1 MSRTAAP
8 SRREAL
14 GVGFVVLA
22 AFGFATSAVLA
33 PVVFQAGG
41 NQFAILVLRSTIA
54 IGAAALFLTVRR
66 QPIMLPRAERIG
78 CVLIGLIT
86 AIQSFAYFTSFQFI
100 PVSLATL
107 IVFLYPLIVAV
118 LRCLTHHEPLGPL
131 QLAALVAAF
140 IGLALALDVTGAG
153 LDWRGVVLAFIDA
166 LGSAAIALLGARVL
180 GRAGTMQLTVHS
192 SLVCGGALL
201 LGAEIAG
208 FGLHA
213 PSGPAGW
220 AAFGAAPFLYL
231 VGILGFFKGIQT
243 IGPTRTTMVS
253 NIEPVVILILA
264 ALLLGEDL
272 ARQQLLGAALVI
284 GAVVATQLVRAR
296 AARRA

>member
-1 MSRTAAP
+1 MTGPASR

-14 GVGFVVLA
+14 GVGFVVMA

-33 PVVFQAGG
+33 PLVFRSGG
-41 NQFAILVLRSTIA
+41 NQFAILVLRSVIA
-54 IGAAALFLTVRR
+54 VGAASLFLAARAE
-66 QPIMLPRAERIG
+66 PIMLPRTERNG
-78 CVLIGLIT
+78 CFLIGLIA

-107 IVFLYPLIVAV
+107 IVFLYPLLVA
-118 LRCLTHHEPLGPL
+118 LIRRATHQEALGPL
-131 QLAALVAAF
+131 QFAALGTAF
-140 IGLALALDVTGAG
+140 FGLALALDITGAG
-153 LDWRGVVLAFIDA
+153 LDWRGVILAFIDA

-180 GRAGTMQLTVHS
+180 GRAGTMQLTVHAS
-192 SLVCGGALL
+192 VVSGVVLF

-208 FGLHA
+208 FGLHL
-213 PSGPAGW
+213 PGGVTGW
-220 AAFGAAPFLYL
+220 LALGAAPFLYL

-264 ALLLGEDL
+264 AFLLGEEL
-272 ARQQLLGAALVI
+272 SGQQLLGAAFVI
-284 GAVVATQLVRAR
+284 GAVITTQIARAR
-296 AARRA
+296 AARGR